1 MSHPILG
8 ATESSERNVDALQLL
23 DTYRAGLRRAVQ
35 DAHRVS
41 DQDGW
46 AGLEILWRFFQGWF
60 SSSDW
65 FVVWALMTAAEA
77 SPVGGNESMK
87 ATVEGQQE
95 ERSLLDRLA
104 RATRVADP
112 TSLGV
117 LLRVIIYGS
126 GTTAALD
133 DGRAAAETLRLMLA
147 RAWQEHSARPL
158 APP

>member
-1 MSHPILG
+1 MSRPVLG
-8 ATESSERNVDALQLL
+8 TTESSERSVDALQLL
-23 DTYRAGLRRAVQ
+23 DAYQVGLRRAVQ

-60 SSSDW
+60 SSPDW

-77 SPVGGNESMK
+77 SSVGGAQAMK
-87 ATVEGQQE
+87 AAVEGQQE

-104 RATRVADP
+104 MATRVADP
-112 TSLGV
+112 TSLAV

-126 GTTAALD
+126 GITAALD
-133 DGRAAAETLRLMLA
+133 DGCAAAETLRLMLA
-147 RAWQEHSARPL
+147 GAWQEHSKRPL
-158 APP
+158 AFP

>member
-1 MSHPILG
+1 MSRPVLG
-8 ATESSERNVDALQLL
+8 TTESPERNVDALQLL
-23 DTYRAGLRRAVQ
+23 DAYRAGLRRAVQ

-46 AGLEILWRFFQGWF
+46 AGLEILWRFFHGWF
-60 SSSDW
+60 RSPDW

-77 SPVGGNESMK
+77 SPVGGAEAMK

-112 TSLGV
+112 TSLAV

-126 GTTAALD
+126 GITAALD

-147 RAWQEHSARPL
+147 GAWQEYSARPL
-158 APP
+158 ASP